1 MGYYLKFFL
10 FAGLF
15 VALCVK
21 GGEWSA
27 AGGSAVREFLGRD
40 AAHASQAFDP
50 KPLKNRDE
58 EFRGISPVP
67 DLAARLP
74 LPKRVER
81 AETDARSKAMRF

>member
-1 MGYYLKFFL
+1 MSYYLKFFL

-21 GGEWSA
+21 GGEWSS
-27 AGGSAVREFLGRD
+27 AGGQVVRGIIGGD

-50 KPLKNRDE
+50 KPLKTREE

-74 LPKRVER
+74 LPRR
-81 AETDARSKAMRF
+81 ADRDGADAKSKAARF